1 MIWDKVFKNRQS
13 KICVRQCLKNLKEH
27 GLLKQTI
34 SKNFSIKPCLK
45 VPGTTR
51 EFLEAV
57 SVTVIVH
64 GEKMEMRMKK
74 AHFP

>member
-34 SKNFSIKPCLK
+34 STNFSIEPCLK
-45 VPGTTR
+45 VAGTTR

-57 SVTVIVH
+57 SVTVIVQ